1 MRVFAPERISQ
12 EASFLTKLLGLAL
25 APVVCICKYTN
36 TVYYTYM
43 NVGILSRHSLTL
55 YGNTKTAEQQTV
67 IQQYGDWYTGL
78 LHSVQLIIF
87 IPHVFSAPQR
97 VTPPEFR
104 EDVLYS

>member
-1 MRVFAPERISQ
+1 
-12 EASFLTKLLGLAL
+12 
-25 APVVCICKYTN
+25 
-36 TVYYTYM
+36 M

-55 YGNTKTAEQQTV
+55 YGNTKTAEQQTI